1 MSNFTTTPQQQTDV
15 DPLISY
21 PCRFPIKVMGERS
34 DGFLPEML
42 AVARRFDPGMATE
55 SVEIRSSSGG
65 KYLGLTLHVWVSSRS
80 QLDDV
85 YRALSGHPMVKLT
98 L

>member
-1 MSNFTTTPQQQTDV
+1 MPTTTTPQPPTDV

-34 DGFLPEML
+34 GSFLPEML
-42 AVARRFDPGMATE
+42 AVARRFDPEMAAE

-65 KYLGLTLHVWVSSRS
+65 KYLGLTLHVWVISRS
-80 QLDDV
+80 QLDAV
-85 YRALSGHPMVKLT
+85 YRALSGHPMVKVT

>member
-1 MSNFTTTPQQQTDV
+1 MPTTTTPQPPTDV

-34 DGFLPEML
+34 DSFLPEML
-42 AVARRFDPGMATE
+42 AVARRFDPEMAAE

-65 KYLGLTLHVWVSSRS
+65 KYLGLTLHVWVISRS
-80 QLDDV
+80 QLDAV
-85 YRALSGHPMVKLT
+85 YRALSGHPMVKVT